1 MDEDNH
7 NVETLKR
14 QMDDLIQL
22 GQERAAAV
30 AALLKRDAAAGLRV
44 PGEETRALAKA
55 VDEVSGQI
63 HSAMTRL
70 MDAAG
75 IDEHT
80 LQAYE
85 ASLSEGR
92 EELLWRHEL
101 SDVQVTEEAREGLAS
116 ALEALLRR
124 IDPAW
129 LAAQEAKYTR
139 LGEDYRTEPLR
150 LVGGLRVAQPAGTRA
165 QRYAEMLLL
174 TRDFVEGRDDV
185 DFWALP
191 LAVAEVKRLGTQLD
205 EIAALGSVAE
215 DKLRC
220 LPLMDDQAVA
230 ASTYELLVGATAVR
244 RGQVVEM
251 LAERGGVKT
260 PDFRVHGLPLPTVM
274 ECKRRIGLSAYVQK
288 EADAVAGLYHAARPL
303 LQGDVAGWMLEV
315 EFVEE
320 IANVA
325 PETFVNSVREV
336 VGRASLGT
344 AELSM
349 PWGSLRVVAL
359 LPEVDLAETRL
370 YSPGM
375 LRSVFGWTA
384 DTTDWDGLICE
395 VANAPRLRVS
405 RAIRPMC
412 LKWRSVA
419 PTAAEKRARG
429 VTSLF
434 GDAAQQIPPG
444 EVGIIHIAYPEFARA
459 AVADARTRDILD
471 NDWYHSPFVRIPLVY
486 VARLYPYPLDNGDP
500 DLVENVMR
508 LVAAYAPSSMPDDF
522 PNRVFTT

>member
-1 MDEDNH
+1 MDDGNQE
-7 NVETLKR
+7 VETLKR
-14 QMDDLIQL
+14 QIEDLIQL

-30 AALLKRDAAAGLRV
+30 AASFRRDAAAGL
-44 PGEETRALAKA
+44 PMPSEDTRALAKA
-55 VDEVSGQI
+55 VDEVSDQI
-63 HSAMTRL
+63 HAVMARL
-70 MDAAG
+70 MEAAG
-75 IDEHT
+75 IDDNT

-85 ASLSEGR
+85 AYLSEGR
-92 EELLWRHEL
+92 EERLWRHQL
-101 SDVQVTEEAREGLAS
+101 ADVGVTEEARVGLAE
-116 ALEALLRR
+116 ALEALLQRT
-124 IDPAW
+124 DPAW
-129 LAAQEAKYTR
+129 LAVQEAHYAR
-139 LGEDYRTEPLR
+139 LGEAYQTEPLR
-150 LVGGLRVAQPAGTRA
+150 LVGGLRIARAAGTRA
-165 QRYAEMLLL
+165 QRYAEMLFL
-174 TRDFVEGRDDV
+174 TRDFVEGREDV

-191 LAVAEVKRLGTQLD
+191 LAAAEVKRLGTQLE
-205 EIAALGSVAE
+205 EIAALGPVAE
-215 DKLRC
+215 EKLRR
-220 LPLMDDQAVA
+220 LPMMDDQAVA
-230 ASTYELLVGATAVR
+230 ATTYELLVGAAAVR

-260 PDFRVHGLPLPTVM
+260 PDFRVHGQPLPTVM

-288 EADAVAGLYHAARPL
+288 EADTVAELYHAARPL
-303 LQGDVAGWMLEV
+303 LEGDVAGWMFEV

-325 PETFVNSVREV
+325 PETFVSAVREI
-336 VGRASLGT
+336 VGRARLGT

-359 LPEVDLAETRL
+359 LPAVDLTETRL

-375 LRSVFGWTA
+375 LRSIFGWTA

-395 VANAPRLRVS
+395 VDNAPGLRVS
-405 RAIRPMC
+405 RAIRPMG

-419 PTAAEKRARG
+419 PAAAEKRARG

-434 GDAAQQIPPG
+434 GAAAQQIPPG
-444 EVGIIHIAYPEFARA
+444 EIGIIHIAYPEFARA

-471 NDWYHSPFVRIPLVY
+471 NDWYHSPFIRIPLVY
-486 VARLYPYPLDNGDP
+486 VARLYPHPLDNGDP

-508 LVAAYAPSSMPDDF
+508 LVAAYAPGSMADEF